1 MRELVGFSN
10 ICKAS
15 VEMIIFLRLKMVKL
29 SYSDSDQGLVFSNAP
44 NALINCA
51 LQLNNTFLSEPIQC

>member
-1 MRELVGFSN
+1 
-10 ICKAS
+10 
-15 VEMIIFLRLKMVKL
+15 MVKL

-51 LQLNNTFLSEPIQC
+51 LQLNNTFLSEPMQC